1 MKRFR
6 VPNEQQARERSWE
19 VVRVAYEAREPV
31 TWPRR
36 HARPLVAGALV
47 AAAVAA
53 VLSPPGRSVVHSLRK
68 AVGVENAQTELF
80 SLPARGRLLVS
91 GRGGTWIV
99 NADGSRRRLG
109 AYRDAAWSPSGR
121 FVAAVK
127 RSELVALDP
136 KGNVRWT
143 LPRRSPRFPAWTGTP
158 TDTRIAYIAGGRL
171 HVVAGDGTGDHAIGP
186 AARVAPVWRP
196 RPGRVVAYAT
206 HGKAVVYDVDGGRI
220 LMRTPPGLPQKLAWS
235 DDGKLLLVFRPY
247 GLRVYDSR
255 GRVVLQDDPS
265 DATHDADAVFA
276 PGTHRLVII
285 RIHGLAS
292 DVFTGRN
299 GRLLYRGSGALRQLV
314 FSPGGRWL
322 LVTWPTA
329 NQWVF
334 VRVGRPRQ
342 IVGAA
347 RISGQFGG
355 YPRAVSWCCG
365 R

>member
-1 MKRFR
+1 
-6 VPNEQQARERSWE
+6 
-19 VVRVAYEAREPV
+19 
-31 TWPRR
+31 
-36 HARPLVAGALV
+36 
-47 AAAVAA
+47 AAVAA

-91 GRGGTWIV
+91 GKGGAWVV

-109 AYRDAAWSPSGR
+109 AYRDAAWSPHGL
-121 FVAAVK
+121 FVVAV
-127 RSELVALDP
+127 RQNELVALDP
-136 KGNVRWT
+136 KGNVRWS
-143 LPRRSPRFPAWTGTP
+143 LPRHEPRFPAWTGSR
-158 TDTRIAYIAGGRL
+158 TDTRIAYVTAGHL
-171 HVVAGDGTGDHAIGP
+171 HVVAGDGTGDRTIGP
-186 AARVAPVWRP
+186 ANRVAPAWRP
-196 RPGRVVAYAT
+196 GPGHVVAYAT
-206 HGKAVVYDVDGGRI
+206 NGKALVYDVDSGQV
-220 LMRTPPGLPQKLAWS
+220 LLRTPPGRPQKLAWS
-235 DDGKLLLVFRPY
+235 DDGKLLLVFRPF
-247 GLRVYDSR
+247 GLRVYDMR

-292 DVFTGRN
+292 DVFTGRD
-299 GRLLYRGSGALRQLV
+299 GRLIYRGSGALRQLV

-347 RISGQFGG
+347 RISSQFGG
-355 YPRAVSWCCG
+355 YPRVVSWCCTG
-365 R
+365 S